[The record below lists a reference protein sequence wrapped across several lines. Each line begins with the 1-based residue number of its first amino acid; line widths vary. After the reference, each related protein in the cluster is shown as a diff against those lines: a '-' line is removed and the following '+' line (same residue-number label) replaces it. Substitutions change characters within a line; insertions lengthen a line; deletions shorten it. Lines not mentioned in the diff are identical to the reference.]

1 MYLPKGISA
10 ETWRRGV
17 QKLIVTSTEH
27 GKPKRLSFPWTLA
40 GLEEAKALNDTYKKE
55 VRKYGAD
62 FGNITEDAE
71 TVKRRLFNH
80 IRPVLGVR
88 PAHTI
93 TEEEVEAFLNSLKG
107 IDGKRASVNTREQ
120 YLNLLKTVFK
130 FCIKRGQIPAT
141 YNPVANLNP
150 PTKKKI
156 EEPETLSVEEVK
168 RIFAFVK
175 NTPRYHKFIPVLA
188 VGFFCGAR
196 VDERAKITY
205 RDIVVG
211 GRNEIYISAANAKN
225 GEARYIYPTENVKAW
240 MDFAKENG
248 VSMNATDTLIQG
260 DTLKQRKTAHSSF
273 LKALA
278 TETGIVLPKN
288 CIRHTAASF
297 MAESQ
302 GYTETA
308 NQLGHDIGML
318 LKHYRRAITKT
329 EAEDYYSI
337 SPDSV

>member
-1 MYLPKGISA
+1 M
-10 ETWRRGV
+10 
-17 QKLIVTSTEH
+17 
-27 GKPKRLSFPWTLA
+27 
-40 GLEEAKALNDTYKKE
+40 
-55 VRKYGAD
+55 
-62 FGNITEDAE
+62 
-71 TVKRRLFNH
+71 
-80 IRPVLGVR
+80 
-88 PAHTI
+88 
-93 TEEEVEAFLNSLKG
+93 
-107 IDGKRASVNTREQ
+107 
-120 YLNLLKTVFK
+120 
-130 FCIKRGQIPAT
+130 
-141 YNPVANLNP
+141 ANLNP